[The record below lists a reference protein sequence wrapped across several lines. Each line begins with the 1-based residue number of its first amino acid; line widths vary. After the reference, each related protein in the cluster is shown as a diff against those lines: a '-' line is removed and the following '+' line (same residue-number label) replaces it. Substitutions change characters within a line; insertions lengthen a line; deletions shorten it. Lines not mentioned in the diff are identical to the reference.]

1 MTESFSPEMQE
12 LLAGYVLGN
21 LSSTEAEQFSQ
32 LLSEHPTL
40 AAEVAQLQKILEVM
54 PYGLPE
60 VAPPENL
67 RGHLLAIA
75 DRETPTN
82 LPISAHSHPKPQVI
96 FSRSRLVAAAAAVLA
111 LAIGIDNYRIRQQ
124 VVNLEAQVARQK
136 DAIAM
141 LQQPNTYLVS
151 MKGMAEASKAS
162 GSIII
167 TPGEPKAVLILQNL
181 PILPP
186 GRYYQLWSVNHG
198 QKIPWEQFKT
208 NERGTVF
215 IKLDIPSYSE
225 VPALMVTVETSP
237 SPTSPAGPMV
247 MTSTL

>member
-32 LLSEHPTL
+32 LLANNPAL

-67 RGHLLAIA
+67 REHILAIA
-75 DRETPTN
+75 DSEIPSN
-82 LPISAHSHPKPQVI
+82 LPISAHSHPRSKVLFPW
-96 FSRSRLVAAAAAVLA
+96 SRLVAAAAACLA

-124 VVNLEAQVARQK
+124 VANLEAQVARQK
-136 DAIAM
+136 DVIAM

-151 MKGMAEASKAS
+151 MKGMAEASTAS
-162 GSIII
+162 GSIVI

-186 GRYYQLWSVNHG
+186 GRYYQLWSVIHG

-237 SPTSPAGPMV
+237 TPNTPAGPMV